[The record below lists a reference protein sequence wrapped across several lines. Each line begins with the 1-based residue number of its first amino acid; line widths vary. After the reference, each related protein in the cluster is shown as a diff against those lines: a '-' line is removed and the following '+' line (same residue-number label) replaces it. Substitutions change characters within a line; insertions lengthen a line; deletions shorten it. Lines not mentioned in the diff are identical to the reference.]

1 MNKNGEVLC
10 FVVSF
15 ALLYDCHYDCHVM
28 NNGRLREG
36 GASTVVIVE
45 SSSLL
50 FHERKKDELST
61 LTPYCSLNIPT
72 LISLVP
78 ISQVHVRQ

>member
-15 ALLYDCHYDCHVM
+15 ALLYDYHVM

-50 FHERKKDELST
+50 FHERKTDELST

-78 ISQVHVRQ
+78 NSQVHVRQ